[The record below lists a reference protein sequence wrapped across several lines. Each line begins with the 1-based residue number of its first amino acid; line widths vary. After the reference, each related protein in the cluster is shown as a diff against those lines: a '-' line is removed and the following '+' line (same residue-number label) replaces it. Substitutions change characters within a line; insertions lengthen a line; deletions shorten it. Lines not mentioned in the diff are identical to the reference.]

1 MGTDDTHS
9 SLSDVES
16 DTPDLVHHDMSGFY
30 SPWFDLELYYD
41 YLDVQIRIQFI
52 LRNDVIHFIEML
64 PTWIRSIKT
73 IVNKN
78 PEFSKGRISGKID
91 WNRTIKTRMAENP
104 LDKTLFV
111 IDRVERN
118 YNIPENLVLKEML
131 SILYSII
138 FDDLPMA
145 IEHTNKYPSLKRL
158 VTERHL
164 RETIRDIYLRN
175 IYIRRISLADRAKIN
190 DRIINYTLRSR
201 SPIYREAAMLLDSY
215 RKLSN

>member
-1 MGTDDTHS
+1 MSADIGGSFDNIGGDMS
-9 SLSDVES
+9 
-16 DTPDLVHHDMSGFY
+16 DLVQHEMSGFF

-41 YLDVQIRIQFI
+41 YLDVLIRIQFI
-52 LRNDVIHFIEML
+52 LRKDVLNFIEML
-64 PTWIRSIKT
+64 PNWIRNIKT

-78 PEFSKGRISGKID
+78 PELTQGRISGKID
-91 WNRTIKTRMAENP
+91 WHMTIKTRMAENP

-111 IDRVERN
+111 IDRIERN
-118 YNIPENLVLKEML
+118 YNIPENLVLKETL

-145 IEHTNKYPSLKRL
+145 IEHTNKYPSLRRL
-158 VTERHL
+158 VSQRHL
-164 RETIRDIYLRN
+164 RETIRDIYLKN
-175 IYIRRISLADRAKIN
+175 IYIRRISLKDRAKIN

-201 SPIYREAAMLLDSY
+201 SPLYREAAKLLDSY

>member
-1 MGTDDTHS
+1 MGS
-9 SLSDVES
+9 ERSDIGGDMS
-16 DTPDLVHHDMSGFY
+16 DLVHHEMSGFF

-41 YLDVQIRIQFI
+41 YLDVLIRIQFI
-52 LRNDVIHFIEML
+52 LRKDVLNFIEML
-64 PTWIRSIKT
+64 PMWIRSIKT

-78 PEFSKGRISGKID
+78 PEITQGRISGKID
-91 WNRTIKTRMAENP
+91 WHMTIKTRMAENP

-111 IDRVERN
+111 IDRIERN
-118 YNIPENLVLKEML
+118 YNIPENLVLKETL

-145 IEHTNKYPSLKRL
+145 IEHTTKYPSLKRL
-158 VTERHL
+158 VTEKHL
-164 RETIRDIYLRN
+164 RETIRDIYLKN

-201 SPIYREAAMLLDSY
+201 SPLYREAAKLLDSY